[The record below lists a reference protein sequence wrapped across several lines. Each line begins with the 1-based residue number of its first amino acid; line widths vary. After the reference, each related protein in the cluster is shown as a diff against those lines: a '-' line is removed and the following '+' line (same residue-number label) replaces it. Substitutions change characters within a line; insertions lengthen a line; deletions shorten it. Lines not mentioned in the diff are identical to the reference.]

1 LVIGSQGRKLTQALA
16 LVVGGALDNMDQ
28 IVPALEFLGKRHTH
42 CGVSEAHYGTVG
54 AALLWTLEK
63 GLGASWTAETAAA
76 WTAAYT
82 LVAGVMMAAAAQG
95 SGCQLREPV
104 ATVSA

>member
-16 LVVGGALDNMDQ
+16 LVVGALDNMDQ
-28 IVPALEFLGKRHTH
+28 VVPALDSLGKRHAH
-42 CGVSEAHYGTVG
+42 YGVSEAHYGTVG

-95 SGCQLREPV
+95 SGCQPREPV
-104 ATVSA
+104 AAISA